1 MRLQRGA
8 GMKPLD
14 GIRVV
19 DLSRVLAGP
28 YCSMILADLGAE
40 VVKVEELP
48 RGDEARHVG
57 PFVKG
62 VSAYFMSL
70 NRGKKSITL
79 NLKEP
84 RGRALLIEL
93 AKRCDVL
100 LENFRPGT
108 MKRLDLAYDTLH
120 QINPRL
126 IYASLSGF
134 GQTGP
139 YASRRA
145 FDIIVQ
151 GMGGVMSITGEPGGP
166 PVRVGAAIGDLGA
179 GLFTTVGILA
189 ALQARER
196 TGEGQHVDVA
206 MLDCQV
212 ALLEYAII
220 RYTATGDVP
229 GALGTRHPSIT
240 PFEAFEAKD
249 GSFVLGVGTKHW
261 DRFCEFIGLPGLAS
275 DPRFLTNALRTQHY
289 AILRPILADIIK
301 AKTVAEWLTQMEEIG
316 VPCGPINTVD
326 RVVGDP
332 QVQARQ
338 MIVDVEHEGVGMVK
352 MAGCPVKLSETPG
365 GIQGPAPTLG
375 QHTEEILRSLLGYT
389 KEAVAQLRKAGVV

>member
-1 MRLQRGA
+1 
-8 GMKPLD
+8 MKPLD

-19 DLSRVLAGP
+19 DLSRILAGP

-40 VVKVEELP
+40 VVKVEEMP
-48 RGDEARHVG
+48 NGDEARQVG
-57 PFVKG
+57 PFVEG

-79 NLKEP
+79 NLKDP
-84 RGRALLIEL
+84 QGRALLIEL
-93 AKRCDVL
+93 AKRSDIL

-108 MKRLDLAYDTLH
+108 MQKLGLSYDTLA
-120 QINPRL
+120 QVNPRL
-126 IYASLSGF
+126 IYGSLSGF

-151 GMGGVMSITGEPGGP
+151 GMGGIMSITGEPGRP
-166 PVRVGAAIGDLGA
+166 PVRVGAAIGDMGA
-179 GLFTTVGILA
+179 GLFTAIGILA

-196 TGEGQHVDVA
+196 TGVGQQVDVG

-220 RYTATGDVP
+220 RYTTSGEVP
-229 GALGTRHPSIT
+229 GPLGTRHPWIT
-240 PFEAFEAKD
+240 PFEVFEAKD
-249 GSFVLGVGTKHW
+249 GPIVLGVGTKHW
-261 DRFCEFIGLPGLAS
+261 TRFCGKLGLPGLAEN
-275 DPRFLTNALRTQHY
+275 PRFATNALRTTHY
-289 AILRPILADIIK
+289 EELRPTLAEIM
-301 AKTVAEWLTQMEEIG
+301 KTKGVEEWIREMEEIG

-326 RVVGDP
+326 RVVSNP
-332 QVQARQ
+332 QVQARE
-338 MIVDVEHEGVGMVK
+338 MITEVEHEGVGKVK
-352 MAGCPVKLSETPG
+352 MAACPVKLSETPS

-375 QHTEEILRSLLGYT
+375 QHTEEVLTQLLGCST
-389 KEAVAQLRKAGVV
+389 EQVKTLRQDGIV

>member
-1 MRLQRGA
+1 
-8 GMKPLD
+8 MKPLD

-19 DLSRVLAGP
+19 DLSRILAGP

-48 RGDEARHVG
+48 KGDEARHVG

-62 VSAYFMSL
+62 VSAYFLSL
-70 NRGKKSITL
+70 NRGKKSVTL
-79 NLKEP
+79 NLKDP

-93 AKRCDVL
+93 AKRSDVL
-100 LENFRPGT
+100 LENFRAGT
-108 MKRLDLAYDTLH
+108 MQRLDLAYDTLH

-151 GMGGVMSITGEPGGP
+151 GMGGIMSITGEPAGP

-179 GLFTTVGILA
+179 GLFTAIGILA

-196 TGEGQHVDVA
+196 TGAGQHVDVG

-212 ALLEYAII
+212 ALLEYAVI
-220 RYTATGDVP
+220 RYTTTGDVP

-249 GSFVLGVGTKHW
+249 GSIVLGVGTKHW
-261 DRFCEFIGLPGLAS
+261 DRFCEHIGLPWLAT

-289 AILRPILADIIK
+289 EVLRPIIGEIIK
-301 AKTVAEWLTQMEEIG
+301 KKTVAEWLKEMEEIG
-316 VPCGPINTVD
+316 IPCGPINTVD
-326 RVVGDP
+326 RVVADP
-332 QVQARQ
+332 QVQARE
-338 MIVDVEHEGVGMVK
+338 MIVEVEHQDVGKIK
-352 MAGCPVKLSETPG
+352 MAACPVKLSETPS
-365 GIQGPAPTLG
+365 GIQGPAPQLG
-375 QHTEEILRSLLGYT
+375 QHTEEILMSLLGYSLEEVT
-389 KEAVAQLRKAGVV
+389 RLRKAGVV